1 MSSGES
7 EKGVRASWMFVCL
20 FVCWP
25 CEIVNHSLLVR
36 SSFQYN
42 VLVYNGILIN
52 QGRTLIKI
60 LGGGGG
66 AVHYIQTIFCNLTKI
81 INK

>member
-7 EKGVRASWMFVCL
+7 EKGVGASWVFVCL

-60 LGGGGG
+60 LGGGGREQ
-66 AVHYIQTIFCNLTKI
+66 YIISRLFSATKL
-81 INK
+81 K